1 MSFYEQSQAENFMQ
15 YAISLGRKAI
25 ESSSGGPFGA
35 IIVKDGN
42 IIGEGWNQVLSGK
55 DPTAHGEIVAI
66 RDACKNIHSYDLSG
80 CEIYTSGEPCPM
92 CLGAIYWAR
101 LKKIY
106 YGFKIEAAAASH
118 FDDAFIFQELSKPA
132 NQRQIP
138 AIQLYETEA
147 LKMLKEYSLNPQRII
162 Y

>member
-1 MSFYEQSQAENFMQ
+1 MRLHEKKQAEKFMQ
-15 YAISLGRKAI
+15 YAINLGRKAM
-25 ESSSGGPFGA
+25 ESGSGGPFGA
-35 IIVKDGN
+35 IIVKDGT
-42 IIGEGWNQVLSGK
+42 IIGEGWNQVLSNH

-66 RDACKNIHSYDLSG
+66 RDACRHSQMHDLSG
-80 CEIYTSGEPCPM
+80 CDIYTSGEPCPM

-106 YGFKIEAAAASH
+106 YGFNIAAAAATQ
-118 FDDAFIFQELSKPA
+118 FDDQFIFQELNKPSCE
-132 NQRQIP
+132 RQIP

-147 LKMLKEYSLNPQRII
+147 LQMLKEYSLNPQHII